1 MARDLTAR
9 ATAAPNQQQT
19 GKELSLPQ
27 KIDRMQREF
36 EMAQPKGMEAVQ
48 LIRDAQTCI
57 RMTPKLAE
65 CDHASVLGS
74 LMTCAQLGLR
84 PGVLGQAYLLPLW
97 NGRNRRME
105 AQLILG
111 YQGLLELV
119 HRSDRIT
126 MIAARRVYENDE
138 FRLDYGL
145 EEDTLIHRPPVE
157 GPRGRVVKW
166 YAIARFKG
174 GGYAI
179 TDPMTRQEMEEHR
192 DRYAMAKK
200 KDGTIV
206 GPWVTQFEEMADK
219 TILRQL
225 VKTLPKSPEL
235 VRAITHDGAV
245 RQDYSAAGID
255 AKPDYIDSTAVDV
268 TSQDS
273 STEDTDSPYPQDD
286 AQGGDDPYADV
297 PPPTDEPAAGG
308 GGSAAAP
315 AKAPTKT
322 KLTQLD
328 KLFVEHGYAASDGS
342 REEWLSNLFGDKIA
356 SVRDLSA
363 TEVDEAIAVLS
374 GDQK

>member
-1 MARDLTAR
+1 MGKGLAER
-9 ATAAPNQQQT
+9 AQAAPAQNSDT
-19 GKELSLPQ
+19 KKPLTLPQ

-36 EMAQPKGMEAVQ
+36 AMAQPQGMEAVQ
-48 LIRDAQTCI
+48 LIRDAQTVL
-57 RMTPKLAE
+57 RQTPKLSE
-65 CDHASVLGS
+65 CDHTTVLGA

-145 EEDTLIHRPPVE
+145 EEDVLIHRPPVE

-179 TDPMTRQEMEEHR
+179 TDPITREEMERHR
-192 DRYAMAKK
+192 DQYAMAKK

-206 GPWVTQFEEMADK
+206 GPWVTQFDEMADK
-219 TILRQL
+219 TALRQL

-245 RQDYSAAGID
+245 RQDYSTQGID
-255 AKPDYIDSTAVDV
+255 TNPTHIEGEVVPESPQVDAAEPEDVPAEDV
-268 TSQDS
+268 TVDPEP
-273 STEDTDSPYPQDD
+273 TE
-286 AQGGDDPYADV
+286 
-297 PPPTDEPAAGG
+297 E
-308 GGSAAAP
+308 
-315 AKAPTKT
+315 
-322 KLTQLD
+322 
-328 KLFVEHGYAASDGS
+328 
-342 REEWLSNLFGDKIA
+342 
-356 SVRDLSA
+356 
-363 TEVDEAIAVLS
+363 EAIAQNVLAAFAAKGITDEGNIVSWLQNSIDPSITSVNELSADEAEQVLS
-374 GDQK
+374 ALAEG